1 MDMEKKG
8 NESTMKS
15 KRLAAAAAALIV
27 TVSALGS
34 CGSNIKSGSNDSSS
48 IPDNVSA
55 VTEIGGTSSEGDTVS
70 GVDIAYDEDGEPAET
85 EAPVIRYDE
94 TDFDAIEVPYI
105 EYSKTY
111 QAESGTF
118 VGNTSAVLKDRA
130 SFKGDGY
137 VAGAAP
143 DNWSLTFDL
152 PVSQFYNITVMTA
165 SDRAL
170 NSTLSVN
177 GHDVWVFRTE
187 GTGSFAEKQL
197 VNIWLNEGINEIR
210 LSSTD
215 NAVDIDYITIEANK
229 EISMLSPDLS
239 KSALSNA
246 NATWRA
252 EALYQL
258 LCSDYG
264 KQVITAQH
272 DTAGGSAETDAVYQV
287 TGKYPA
293 IRVSDLGGYT
303 KGNPKDITQAFEY
316 WDKGGIIAYD
326 WYWVD
331 PAGKKSSIDYDIANV
346 NFDVRKAVPKTVEV
360 QVEEQPEDT
369 SSADDSVAGE
379 EDEYDEWGNPIERE
393 TPAPTV
399 RTERRL
405 EFTTDEMSMWT
416 PDEVEQMHEDK
427 KITDEC
433 YYILKDIDTASKHL
447 TKLFDENIPVLWR
460 PLPAASNGLYWWGLD
475 KDSYKWLWELMY
487 KRMTNYHGL
496 NNLVWV
502 WSAQNAEWY
511 VGDDLCDVISADVY
525 TNGSRDAQI
534 NTMLS
539 LNNICTSKPIAM
551 TECGNLP
558 SMDSMLREKA
568 MWSYTA
574 LWTEPYLAEELGLSA
589 NSTEATEA
597 AEERIR
603 VYYNNNYTLTLDELP
618 SIPDVA
624 KAIRDEAKKD
634 GRAKTK
640 TKDKGSDRAEE
651 GDGYSEEEES
661 TDSEQT
667 EEYTDDGGYTYDD
680 GTGYTDY
687 GYTDY
692 GYTDYGYT
700 DYGTGEYYW

>member
-1 MDMEKKG
+1 
-8 NESTMKS
+8 MKS
-15 KRLAAAAAALIV
+15 KRLAAAAAAVVIAV
-27 TVSALGS
+27 TALGS
-34 CGSNIKSGSNDSSS
+34 CGSHIKNNNSDSSSFPDDLSAVTELGRGGTSSDGDSSS
-48 IPDNVSA
+48 IID
-55 VTEIGGTSSEGDTVS
+55 G
-70 GVDIAYDEDGEPAET
+70 AYDLTLDDDDELTSPVRYNET
-85 EAPVIRYDE
+85 
-94 TDFDAIEVPYI
+94 TFDAIDVPYI

-111 QAESGTF
+111 QAESGSFT
-118 VGNTSAVLKDRA
+118 GNTAAMLKDRA

-152 PVSQFYNITVMTA
+152 PVSQFYNITVVTA

-187 GTGSFAEKQL
+187 GTGSFAEKKL

-229 EISMLSPDLS
+229 EISLLSPDLS
-239 KSALSNA
+239 KATLSNA

-258 LCSDYG
+258 LCSNYG

-272 DTAGGSAETDAVYQV
+272 DTAGGSEETKAVRQV

-303 KGNPKDITQAFEY
+303 KGNPKDITEAFAY

-326 WYWVD
+326 WYWID
-331 PAGKKSSIDYDIANV
+331 PSGKKGSIDYDIASI
-346 NFDVRKAVPKTVEV
+346 NFDIRKAVPKVVEV
-360 QVEEQPEDT
+360 QVEEYPED
-369 SSADDSVAGE
+369 SSSEDSSE
-379 EDEYDEWGNPIERE
+379 EEPQYDEWGNLIEPERPE
-393 TPAPTV
+393 PV
-399 RTERRL
+399 IRTERRL
-405 EFTTDEMSMWT
+405 EYTVDEMSMWT
-416 PDEVEQMHEDK
+416 PSEVEQMHDDK
-427 KITDEC
+427 KISDEC

-447 TKLFDENIPVLWR
+447 TKLADENIPVLWR
-460 PLPAASNGLYWWGLD
+460 PLPVASNGLYWWGLD
-475 KDSYKWLWELMY
+475 KDSYKWLWKLMY

-502 WSAQNAEWY
+502 WSAQNADWY
-511 VGDDLCDVISADVY
+511 VGDDLCDVLSVDVY
-525 TNGSRDAQI
+525 ANGSRDAQI
-534 NTMLS
+534 NTMLF
-539 LNNICTSKPIAM
+539 LNNISTKKPIAM
-551 TECGNLP
+551 TECGTLP
-558 SMDSMLREKA
+558 DVESVLREKA
-568 MWSYTA
+568 FWSYTA
-574 LWTEPYLAEELGLSA
+574 LWTEPYLGEELGLTA
-589 NSTEATEA
+589 NSAEATAA
-597 AEERIR
+597 AENRIS

-640 TKDKGSDRAEE
+640 TKDKGADRAEE
-651 GDGYSEEEES
+651 GEGYAEDTDESTESEE
-661 TDSEQT
+661 QT
-667 EEYTDDGGYTYDD
+667 YDEGGDYTYDD

-687 GYTDY
+687 GYTDDY
-692 GYTDYGYT
+692 GYSDDYGYT